1 MTFKTVF
8 ITGASSGLGRGLSLH
23 YARAG
28 ATVFAAARR
37 KEQLDSL
44 AAEVKEGGRVV
55 PMPLDVCD
63 LEALAAAVHSAEGE
77 SGGALDLVVAN
88 AGVGEPTHGRN
99 LDWSRVKQ
107 ILDVNVTA
115 ALATVCAAL
124 PAMVAHNRGTVAA
137 MSSLAAF
144 RGLPGSAAYCASKSA
159 LHTFM
164 ESLRVDLTGTEVV
177 AACIYPGFV
186 RTELTAKTRHMMPFL
201 MDLDTA
207 VREIVKGLEKGRGQI
222 AFPLPMAAG
231 VKLAAAMPD
240 ILYEEIV
247 GRASAKPRRI
257 H

>member
-1 MTFKTVF
+1 MTFQSVF
-8 ITGASSGLGRGLSLH
+8 ITGASSGLGRGLALH

-37 KEQLDSL
+37 KEQLESL
-44 AAEVKEGGRVV
+44 AAEVREGGRVV
-55 PMPLDVCD
+55 PMPLDVLD
-63 LEALAAAVHSAEGE
+63 LDALAAAVHSAEGE
-77 SGGALDLVVAN
+77 SGGALDLVIAN
-88 AGVGEPTHGRN
+88 AGIGEPTHGRS

-107 ILDVNVTA
+107 ILDVNVTS

-124 PAMVAHNRGTVAA
+124 PAMVKHDRGTVAA

-186 RTELTAKTRHMMPFL
+186 RTELTAKARHMMPFL
-201 MDLDTA
+201 MDLDAA

-231 VKLAAAMPD
+231 IKLAAAMPD

-247 GRASAKPRRI
+247 GRASPKPRRI